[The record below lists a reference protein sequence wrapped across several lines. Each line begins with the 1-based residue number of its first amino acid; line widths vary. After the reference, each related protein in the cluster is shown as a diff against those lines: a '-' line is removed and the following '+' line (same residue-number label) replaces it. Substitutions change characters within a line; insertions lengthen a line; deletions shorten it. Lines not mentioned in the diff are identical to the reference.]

1 MMKKTP
7 PARASEAATTNSTL
21 RDWLSEPRALFLIV
35 AATVLVYANSLSGAF
50 VFDDTK
56 QIAGNPAL
64 RSWGNITRAFT
75 SDVWSFQ
82 RGTLTKDIPPPY
94 YRPLFTAY
102 LTINY
107 QLFGPWEPGWHLM
120 NLLVHA
126 GATVAAYFLIKRLS
140 GDRLI
145 AMVAALVFGLHPAHV
160 ESVSW
165 ISGIP
170 DPLAALFYIP
180 SLIWYVRYRTEGK
193 TIWLIA
199 SLVAYGL
206 SALCKETPLALPLVL
221 IVWELSRVRSPTVRE
236 GSKNFSTRLRKII
249 PQMIPYAVV
258 AGAYLALRFAVLGR
272 LSWKHPFMA
281 QVPDSAIWMTVP
293 FVFVSYLQHLV
304 APFYLSL
311 IYGTSFVASATDPRF
326 LMPAAI
332 VIAIAIALWV
342 YRKKISGEL
351 WTALALIIAPL
362 LPVLNLRVFHFEYIV
377 QDRYLYLPSIGFCYL
392 LAILIM
398 RLAQRRGQLP
408 AVLAALIIIAF
419 GAGTIAQNRVWHDA
433 VALWQRAIYYSP
445 ESWSAHYNLGLAYLN
460 QKQYDPARAQLLEA
474 RRLNPREP
482 TVANNL
488 ALAQASLG
496 DKAAAISSVKEAI
509 ALDPALLEAHNNLG
523 TFLFEQG
530 SFAEAQKEFAAVLAR
545 DPSSAS
551 ARFNLARTK
560 AALGDYAAAIAAF
573 QTLLANDPNDVA
585 ARYELAFSYASANR
599 KQDAEAEFNR
609 ALQMDRDPK
618 RVEEMR
624 RKFEEAQH
632 GAQQPDHKEGLTLV
646 YSH

>member
-1 MMKKTP
+1 
-7 PARASEAATTNSTL
+7 
-21 RDWLSEPRALFLIV
+21 
-35 AATVLVYANSLSGAF
+35 
-50 VFDDTK
+50 
-56 QIAGNPAL
+56 
-64 RSWGNITRAFT
+64 
-75 SDVWSFQ
+75 
-82 RGTLTKDIPPPY
+82 
-94 YRPLFTAY
+94 
-102 LTINY
+102 
-107 QLFGPWEPGWHLM
+107 
-120 NLLVHA
+120 
-126 GATVAAYFLIKRLS
+126 
-140 GDRLI
+140 
-145 AMVAALVFGLHPAHV
+145 
-160 ESVSW
+160 
-165 ISGIP
+165 
-170 DPLAALFYIP
+170 
-180 SLIWYVRYRTEGK
+180 
-193 TIWLIA
+193 
-199 SLVAYGL
+199 
-206 SALCKETPLALPLVL
+206 
-221 IVWELSRVRSPTVRE
+221 
-236 GSKNFSTRLRKII
+236 
-249 PQMIPYAVV
+249 
-258 AGAYLALRFAVLGR
+258 
-272 LSWKHPFMA
+272 
-281 QVPDSAIWMTVP
+281 
-293 FVFVSYLQHLV
+293 
-304 APFYLSL
+304 
-311 IYGTSFVASATDPRF
+311 
-326 LMPAAI
+326 MPAAI

-632 GAQQPDHKEGLTLV
+632 GAAARP
-646 YSH
+646 